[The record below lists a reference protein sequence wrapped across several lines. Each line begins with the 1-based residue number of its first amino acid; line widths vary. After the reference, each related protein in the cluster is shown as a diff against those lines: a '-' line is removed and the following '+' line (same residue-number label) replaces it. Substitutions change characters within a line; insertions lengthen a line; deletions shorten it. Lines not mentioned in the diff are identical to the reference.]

1 MGVVTR
7 PIQALAARA
16 AALAALGDPARLT
29 IADLLT
35 QSDLSPDSLAAA
47 LHLPTNLLAHHLKV
61 LEQAGLITR
70 KQSDHD
76 RRRTYCHLETSA
88 LTGLLPGA
96 TVATPH
102 RVVFVCKH
110 NSARSVLA
118 EALWA
123 SLSEIPT
130 ASAGTAPASQI
141 NPLTL
146 PAAKRAGLVLKS
158 NKPKPL
164 EIVLSEHDLVV
175 SVCDVA
181 NEQLPQ
187 LSNQRLHWSLPDPAA
202 TNKPDAFDKTVGE
215 LRERVARLA
224 PTLSK
229 PAKPATS
236 RATKPTK
243 PTTQPKRKKARQ

>member
-1 MGVVTR
+1 MGVASKPNQLVAT
-7 PIQALAARA
+7 RA

-35 QSDLSPDSLAAA
+35 QSDLSPDSLATA
-47 LHLPTNLLAHHLKV
+47 LNLPTNLLAHHLKV

-76 RRRTYCHLETSA
+76 RRRTYCHLETDA
-88 LTGLLPGA
+88 LAGLLPGA
-96 TVATPH
+96 TVAVPH

-130 ASAGTAPASQI
+130 ASAGTEPASQI

-164 EIVLSEHDLVV
+164 EVVLSKHDLIV

-181 NEQLPQ
+181 NEQLPP
-187 LSNQRLHWSLPDPAA
+187 LPNERLHWSLPDPAA
-202 TNKPDAFDKTVGE
+202 TSRPDAFDKTIGE
-215 LRERVARLA
+215 LRERVTRLA
-224 PTLSK
+224 PTLSTT
-229 PAKPATS
+229 PTRGAN
-236 RATKPTK
+236 KPTLRR
-243 PTTQPKRKKARQ
+243 PDQPKRKKARA